1 MAEATVSG
9 GRTPGSSFSG
19 TSSSN
24 LKSVEDLNATS
35 SSLNQ
40 ITVTGNGT
48 SGSSFANIANQR
60 ASSDID
66 NTLLEISTQTELV
79 ETYYNDT
86 IIARNEAIAAKNT
99 AQSLLNGLTDIPFD
113 LGNAS
118 SGDLL
123 YYNGTSITN
132 LEQIEVT
139 DGGNF

>member
-99 AQSLLNGLTDIPFD
+99 AQSLLNGLADIPFD
-113 LGNAS
+113 LENVS